1 MSRWRGEVHE
11 EGLALRYAIAEKNR
25 GLARYHLPPYTSD
38 PKHNA
43 AALRLIEAADEIEH
57 GGDPLRMC
65 VRHDSDGPLSVFS
78 ETCALPGQR
87 GRWVDVHADGR
98 MTAVPAAWAEWHE
111 NKLAAL
117 RRASR
122 LGAEAALAAGAEWDL
137 KEPK

>member
-25 GLARYHLPPYTSD
+25 DLARYVTRSGASERHR
-38 PKHNA
+38 A
-43 AALRLIEAADEIEH
+43 AALRLLEAADQIEH
-57 GGDPLRMC
+57 GDEPLRMC
-65 VRHDSDGPLSVFS
+65 VRRDSDGTLSVFS

-98 MTAVPAAWAEWHE
+98 MTPVPAAWVQWHE
-111 NKLAAL
+111 NKLDAL